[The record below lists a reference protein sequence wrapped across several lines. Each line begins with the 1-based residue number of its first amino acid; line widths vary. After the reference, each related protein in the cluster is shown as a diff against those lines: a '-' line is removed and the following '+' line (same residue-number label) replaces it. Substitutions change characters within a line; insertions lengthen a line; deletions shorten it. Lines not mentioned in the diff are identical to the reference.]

1 MVISSD
7 RIRSPSLWRLAWFE
21 MGWEDGIADPEKHGA
36 TTPFGRWLQLQMMNS
51 IMSDIWCL
59 HVLQLHLVN
68 LVYDSI
74 WDWSFRSILY
84 IPYHTMLFGGRKT
97 TIFSAQFLHSPED
110 DDPFGPQVRPERS
123 WVCCQ
128 HCLTGSSTAD
138 LGMVTLAKNHMI
150 LQATR
155 INHQVHFQLFILH
168 RLKRLKR
175 ETIC

>member
-7 RIRSPSLWRLAWFE
+7 RIRSSLWRLAWFE
-21 MGWEDGIADPEKHGA
+21 TGWEDGIADPEKHGA
-36 TTPFGRWLQLQMMNS
+36 TTPPFGRWLQSCKWWIDMNS

-59 HVLQLHLVN
+59 HVLQLHLV
-68 LVYDSI
+68 YDSTRLVVHA
-74 WDWSFRSILY
+74 FY
-84 IPYHTMLFGGRKT
+84 TYHCCLVRKT

-128 HCLTGSSTAD
+128 HCLTGSSTAWD